1 MSENIANKIQMS
13 RTDCE
18 EPYLQIQLKSEAP
31 EAKMVLLFAKI
42 WDIAKI
48 WNDCCC
54 SLLKFVCFN
63 THSH

>member
-1 MSENIANKIQMS
+1 MSENIANKIQTS

-42 WDIAKI
+42 WDMPKI
-48 WNDCCC
+48 WNDYCF
-54 SLLKFVCFN
+54 SVLRFVCFN